1 MEMIINIPIDTYYH
15 IKKNHQIDN
24 LSSADKYILIET
36 ISKAIPFETRF
47 YFDLEDYY
55 KIKKR

>member
-1 MEMIINIPIDTYYH
+1 MEMIIDIPIDTYYH

-36 ISKAIPFETRF
+36 ISKAIPFEK
-47 YFDLEDYY
+47 Y
-55 KIKKR
+55 KIINLDTTKGEL